1 MTFKGFNWQ
10 QNLKNMRKIWKPSV
24 GVLRNCLNLLIYEKT
39 GMKAKNKFSNFQVF
53 LFIYKFVYY
62 KFIFKIKLFKFV
74 YYLFANLPYN

>member
-1 MTFKGFNWQ
+1 MK
-10 QNLKNMRKIWKPSV
+10 
-24 GVLRNCLNLLIYEKT
+24 KT
-39 GMKAKNKFSNFQVF
+39 GMKAKNKFTNFQVF